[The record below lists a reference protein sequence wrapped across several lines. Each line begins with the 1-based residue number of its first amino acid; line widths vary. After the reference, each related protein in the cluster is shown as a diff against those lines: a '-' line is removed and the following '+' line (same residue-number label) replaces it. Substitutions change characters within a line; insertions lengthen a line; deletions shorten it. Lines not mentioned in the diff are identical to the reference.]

1 MSIVMRDPTA
11 EIAAVA
17 RPRVKPPASLDG
29 LTVGLLCIG
38 KERSLEFLDRVEL
51 RLNERGIATRRY
63 AKPTHTKKA
72 PVELLQRI
80 ATECQVVVEGLAD

>member
-11 EIAAVA
+11 EIAPVA

-38 KERSLEFLDRVEL
+38 KERSLEFLDRVAL
-51 RLNERGIATRRY
+51 RLNERGIVTRRY

-72 PVELLQRI
+72 PVALLQRI